1 MSKIPSSPK
10 APQLKL
16 EWVHPKTLK
25 PNPKNR
31 NEHSAE
37 QVDRLAK
44 IIQYQG
50 WRFPIV
56 ADKDNVIWAG
66 HGRLLAA
73 KKLKLDSVPVSYQD
87 FTSEEQAYAFLISD
101 NAIASW
107 AELDLSGINSDI
119 GDLGP
124 DFDVDLL
131 GIKSFSL
138 VPDFS
143 PGNEDEQGQLDEKE
157 PKIVQCPNCGECF
170 DGNENKPKN

>member
-1 MSKIPSSPK
+1 MNI
-10 APQLKL
+10 
-16 EWVHPKTLK
+16 EWVDINQLK

-31 NEHSAE
+31 NSHSDE
-37 QVDRLAK
+37 QIDRLAK

-56 ADKDNVIWAG
+56 ADKQNLIWAG

-73 KKLKLDSVPVSYQD
+73 KKIRLDKVPVSYQD

-107 AELDLSGINSDI
+107 AELDLSGVNSDL

-124 DFDVDLL
+124 EFDIDLL
-131 GIKSFSL
+131 GVKDFTL
-138 VPDFS
+138 DVFEEPDAKGE
-143 PGNEDEQGQLDEKE
+143 PKLKE
-157 PKIVQCPNCGECF
+157 PQLKLCPSCGVII
-170 DGNENKPKN
+170 ENG